1 MSIRYRLR
9 AKRNEELVSLAQ
21 AGLKEALELVVERYY
36 PMVCKI
42 CSKYYAPWAEFED
55 MVQSA
60 LVGLIKAVYY
70 YQPDKSGFTSFAW
83 KSVESEL
90 KSFLTFLNRKKN
102 RLLTD
107 AVSVDLLAS
116 SEDSEETGYS
126 FEDATRSTVRD
137 ALGEMIVERVKDH
150 LSEIERDIF
159 QMWLDG
165 FSYEEIQS
173 MLDVNF
179 KKVDNTVQK
188 VRRVL
193 KEKIDPVLLEKF
205 FNEARSI

>member
-1 MSIRYRLR
+1 LSVKHRLR
-9 AKRNEELVSLAQ
+9 AKRNEELVNLAQ
-21 AGLKEALELVVERYY
+21 AGLKEALDLIVERYY
-36 PMVCKI
+36 PMVCKV
-42 CSKYYAPWAEFED
+42 CSKYYAPWAEFDD

-83 KSVESEL
+83 RSVESEL

-102 RLLTD
+102 KVLTD
-107 AVSVDLLAS
+107 ALSVDLLAS

-126 FEDATRSTVRD
+126 FEDGVRSTARD
-137 ALGEMIVERVKDH
+137 ALAEMIVERVKDF
-150 LSEIERDIF
+150 LSEVEIDVF

-165 FSYEEIQS
+165 FSYEEIQQA
-173 MLDVNF
+173 LGVNF

-188 VRRVL
+188 VKRIL
-193 KEKIDPVLLEKF
+193 KERIDPVLLNSF
-205 FNEARSI
+205 FEER

>member
-1 MSIRYRLR
+1 MSIKYRLR
-9 AKRNEELVSLAQ
+9 AKKNEELVNLAQ
-21 AGLKEALELVVERYY
+21 AGLKEALELIVERYY
-36 PMVCKI
+36 PMVCRI

-83 KSVESEL
+83 RNVESEL

-102 RLLTD
+102 KLLTD
-107 AVSVDLLAS
+107 AVSMDLLAS

-126 FEDATRSTVRD
+126 FEDTVRSTARN
-137 ALGEMIVERVKDH
+137 ALGEMIIERVKNF
-150 LSEIERDIF
+150 LNELEVDIF

-165 FSYEEIQS
+165 FSYEEIQTT
-173 MLDVNF
+173 LNVNF
-179 KKVDNTVQK
+179 KKVDNTIQK
-188 VRRVL
+188 VRRIV
-193 KEKIDPVLLEKF
+193 KEKINPFLLDSF
-205 FNEARSI
+205 FKEG

>member
-1 MSIRYRLR
+1 LSVKHRLR
-9 AKRNEELVSLAQ
+9 AKRNEELVNLAQ
-21 AGLKEALELVVERYY
+21 AGLKEALDLIVERYY

-42 CSKYYAPWAEFED
+42 CSKYYAPWAEFDD

-83 KSVESEL
+83 RSVESEL

-102 RLLTD
+102 KLLTD

-126 FEDATRSTVRD
+126 FEDTVRSTARD
-137 ALGEMIVERVKDH
+137 ALTEMIIERVKAF
-150 LSEIERDIF
+150 LNEIEIDIF

-165 FSYEEIQS
+165 FSYEEIQKT
-173 MLDVNF
+173 LDVNF

-188 VRRVL
+188 VRRIL
-193 KEKIDPVLLEKF
+193 KERIDPVLLNSF
-205 FNEARSI
+205 FEER

>member
-1 MSIRYRLR
+1 
-9 AKRNEELVSLAQ
+9 
-21 AGLKEALELVVERYY
+21 
-36 PMVCKI
+36 MVCRI

-83 KSVESEL
+83 RNVESEL

-102 RLLTD
+102 KLLTD
-107 AVSVDLLAS
+107 AVSMDLLAS

-126 FEDATRSTVRD
+126 FEDTVRSTARN
-137 ALGEMIVERVKDH
+137 ALGEMIIERVKNF
-150 LSEIERDIF
+150 LNELEVDIF

-165 FSYEEIQS
+165 FSYEEIQTT
-173 MLDVNF
+173 LNVNF
-179 KKVDNTVQK
+179 KKVDNTIQK
-188 VRRVL
+188 VRRIV
-193 KEKIDPVLLEKF
+193 KEKINPFLLDSF
-205 FNEARSI
+205 FKEG

>member
-1 MSIRYRLR
+1 MSIKHRLR
-9 AKRNEELVSLAQ
+9 SKRNEELVSLAQ
-21 AGLKEALELVVERYY
+21 AGLKEALDLLVERYY
-36 PMVCKI
+36 PMVYKI
-42 CSKYYAPWAEFED
+42 CSRYYAPWAEFED

-83 KSVESEL
+83 RSVESEL

-126 FEDATRSTVRD
+126 FEDRARSTARD
-137 ALGEMIVERVKDH
+137 ALAEVIVERVKEF
-150 LSEIERDIF
+150 LNELEINIL

-173 MLDVNF
+173 ALNVNF

-188 VRRVL
+188 VKRIVR
-193 KEKIDPVLLEKF
+193 ERIDPLLLGSF
-205 FNEARSI
+205 FREG